1 MTITIIKFDNFVTNS
16 ERNLNLI
23 DLVKLKN
30 VLIKLNTINYYF
42 ENIKIHNNFLDKRF
56 LSFIYIYT

>member
-1 MTITIIKFDNFVTNS
+1 MTITIMKFDNFVTNS

-30 VLIKLNTINYYF
+30 VLIKSNTINYYF